1 MDAALNGLVFY
12 LETVATRGQLLKFLE
27 YCGEEPE
34 DYDDEALRDAIEHY
48 AQDDIYRGLAAL
60 TALRADRVPG
70 ALRRPFS
77 EVERRGRRNLP
88 PFQSDRPPTDRP
100 TDRSATVLLLVA
112 S

>member
-48 AQDDIYRGLAAL
+48 AQDDVYRGLAAL
-60 TALRADRVPG
+60 TALRADRVPM
-70 ALRRPFS
+70 LMHRFTL
-77 EVERRGRRNLP
+77 E
-88 PFQSDRPPTDRP
+88 
-100 TDRSATVLLLVA
+100 
-112 S
+112 